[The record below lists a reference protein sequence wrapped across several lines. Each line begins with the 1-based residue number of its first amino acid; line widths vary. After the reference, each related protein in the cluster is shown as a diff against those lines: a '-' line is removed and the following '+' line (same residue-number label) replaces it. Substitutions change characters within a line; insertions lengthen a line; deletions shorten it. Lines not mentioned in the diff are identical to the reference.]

1 MVHDTYFSDRWATRY
16 SVKARGDVV
25 TNVDYTLK
33 KNRFSGTALIVKG
46 HKVLLHK
53 GYGKQDATHDNGITT
68 MYNIASIEKSMT
80 SIMVAKLVQM
90 GKLSFDTKLARF
102 YPSIPN
108 AEHITIRDML
118 TMTSGLEASSDPE
131 HALSER
137 QLTDYYVH
145 HLAADRRKGWDYD
158 AVNFHLLVGI
168 ITQLTHADYQESFQ
182 QLIKLRQPIQ
192 IMSMPNFKDPH
203 VAKSYHQNGRPYT
216 NPDYIYRNEVGT
228 GSFFMTVGDLYRY
241 FAALVNG
248 QIIPLK
254 VVKELFKTSTQSV
267 YAGGVYQNRL
277 YYRGHGILRGYEPS
291 IIFNR
296 SAGTAVVLLGNRRG
310 RETTMKL
317 ANSIYSLINQ
327 TPYLGGNSY

>member
-1 MVHDTYFSDRWATRY
+1 
-16 SVKARGDVV
+16 
-25 TNVDYTLK
+25 
-33 KNRFSGTALIVKG
+33 
-46 HKVLLHK
+46 
-53 GYGKQDATHDNGITT
+53 
-68 MYNIASIEKSMT
+68 MT
-80 SIMVAKLVQM
+80 SIMVAKLVQL

-102 YPSIPN
+102 YPTIPN
-108 AEHITIRDML
+108 AKNITIRDML

-131 HALSER
+131 RALNEK
-137 QLTDYYVH
+137 QLTNYYVH
-145 HLAADRRKGWDYD
+145 HLAVDPRKGWDYD
-158 AVNFHLLVGI
+158 AVNFHLLVGV
-168 ITQLTHADYQESFQ
+168 ITQLTHLNYQDSFQ
-182 QLIKLRQPIQ
+182 QLIKLRRPIK
-192 IMSMPNFKDPH
+192 IMSMPDFKNPH
-203 VAKSYHQNGRPYT
+203 VAKSYHKNGRAYP
-216 NPDYIYRNEVGT
+216 NPAYIYRNEVGT
-228 GSFFMTVGDLYRY
+228 GSFFMTAGDLYRY

-254 VVKELFKTSTQSV
+254 VVKQLFKTSTQSV

>member
-1 MVHDTYFSDRWATRY
+1 
-16 SVKARGDVV
+16 
-25 TNVDYTLK
+25 
-33 KNRFSGTALIVKG
+33 
-46 HKVLLHK
+46 
-53 GYGKQDATHDNGITT
+53 
-68 MYNIASIEKSMT
+68 
-80 SIMVAKLVQM
+80 MVAKLVQL

-102 YPSIPN
+102 YPTIPN
-108 AEHITIRDML
+108 AKNITIRDML

-131 HALSER
+131 RALNEK
-137 QLTDYYVH
+137 QLTNYYVH
-145 HLAADRRKGWDYD
+145 HLAVDPRKGWDYD
-158 AVNFHLLVGI
+158 AVNFHLLVGV
-168 ITQLTHADYQESFQ
+168 ITQLTHLNYQDSFQ
-182 QLIKLRQPIQ
+182 QLIKLRRPIK
-192 IMSMPNFKDPH
+192 IMSMPNFKNPH
-203 VAKSYHQNGRPYT
+203 VAKSYHKNGRAYL
-216 NPDYIYRNEVGT
+216 NPAYIYRNEVGT
-228 GSFFMTVGDLYRY
+228 GSFFMTAGDLYRY

-254 VVKELFKTSTQSV
+254 VVKQLFKTSTQSV

>member
-1 MVHDTYFSDRWATRY
+1 MPPHAND
-16 SVKARGDVV
+16 VK
-25 TNVDYTLK
+25 TL
-33 KNRFSGTALIVKG
+33 
-46 HKVLLHK
+46 
-53 GYGKQDATHDNGITT
+53 
-68 MYNIASIEKSMT
+68 YNIASIEKSMT
-80 SIMVAKLVQM
+80 SIMVAKLVQL

-102 YPSIPN
+102 YPTIPN
-108 AEHITIRDML
+108 AKNITIRDML

-131 HALSER
+131 RALNEK
-137 QLTDYYVH
+137 QLTNYYVH
-145 HLAADRRKGWDYD
+145 HLAVDPRKGWDYD
-158 AVNFHLLVGI
+158 AVNFHLLVGV
-168 ITQLTHADYQESFQ
+168 ITQLTHLNYQDSFQ
-182 QLIKLRQPIQ
+182 QLIKLRRPIK
-192 IMSMPNFKDPH
+192 IMSMPDFKNPH
-203 VAKSYHQNGRPYT
+203 VAKSYHKNGRAYP
-216 NPDYIYRNEVGT
+216 NPAYIYRNEVGT
-228 GSFFMTVGDLYRY
+228 GSFFMTAGDLYRY

-254 VVKELFKTSTQSV
+254 VVKQLFKTSTQSV